1 MRLQLGQ
8 RRKPLLVTYLFTQYY
23 IDMATVEVHY
33 NVQQMY
39 FELLTHARNRRT
51 GANIGDARYRF
62 VTQPCH
68 FYRIDPFNRGNLTTQ
83 R

>member
-1 MRLQLGQ
+1 
-8 RRKPLLVTYLFTQYY
+8 
-23 IDMATVEVHY
+23 MATVEVHY

-39 FELLTHARNRRT
+39 FELLTHARNRWT

-62 VTQPCH
+62 VAQPCH